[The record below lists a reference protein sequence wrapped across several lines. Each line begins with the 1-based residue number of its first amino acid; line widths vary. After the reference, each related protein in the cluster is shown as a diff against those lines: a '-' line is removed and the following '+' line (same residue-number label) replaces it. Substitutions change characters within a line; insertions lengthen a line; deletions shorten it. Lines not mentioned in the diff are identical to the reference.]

1 MENCGRLHRVEV
13 ILNRDF
19 LEMSP
24 IASAFPLA
32 LSSMGSGGAPF

>member
-32 LSSMGSGGAPF
+32 LSSMGSGGGPV